1 MVEHSASMG
10 KVLGLILTTVKETNS
25 QNPLTVTSREMDLLS
40 RVAHSQERSSVCPCK
55 RSLSGLA
62 L

>member
-10 KVLGLILTTVKETNS
+10 KVLGLILTTVKETNA

-40 RVAHSQERSSVCPCK
+40 RVAHSQE
-55 RSLSGLA
+55 
-62 L
+62 